1 MAYNG
6 RKRTTF
12 DEEELIPG
20 SVKLVY
26 CQEQLARN
34 RRRMT
39 VFNFGRRWMSFSK
52 KGYTISHIATIAF
65 LVEQVYSQ
73 TMAVLRRIIT
83 WQLRTKVIFHWKQFS
98 WKNARLWKVFK
109 IISDLC
115 RRKIY
120 PYLAE
125 RCLL

>member
-39 VFNFGRRWMSFSK
+39 VFLISAEDECRFQRRGILF
-52 KGYTISHIATIAF
+52 
-65 LVEQVYSQ
+65 
-73 TMAVLRRIIT
+73 RILQ
-83 WQLRTKVIFHWKQFS
+83 QLRFWWNKYIH
-98 WKNARLWKVFK
+98 RLWRYF
-109 IISDLC
+109 
-115 RRKIY
+115 
-120 PYLAE
+120 E
-125 RCLL
+125 E